1 MHDDYTAL
9 LAACRADPVSWLPED
24 GGDGGGS
31 RRGGGRYGG
40 GYGGGG
46 GHGGYGAISG
56 SSSGGGDGI
65 GGSVGGSGVGGS
77 GVGGGGG
84 GDGGSVFG
92 NGRGRSPVR
101 LRPPHT
107 TRRRH
112 MPAIGDQV
120 LVLSEGNYSP
130 YAWVGRVIAVT
141 GPRDWTLA
149 DASLIP
155 YCGDGGTWAGLA
167 RGDEAMRAT
176 ARIRVESD
184 PVEVYGVQCCR
195 RWVGDLP
202 TADQD

>member
-1 MHDDYTAL
+1 
-9 LAACRADPVSWLPED
+9 
-24 GGDGGGS
+24 
-31 RRGGGRYGG
+31 
-40 GYGGGG
+40 
-46 GHGGYGAISG
+46 
-56 SSSGGGDGI
+56 
-65 GGSVGGSGVGGS
+65 
-77 GVGGGGG
+77 
-84 GDGGSVFG
+84 
-92 NGRGRSPVR
+92 
-101 LRPPHT
+101 
-107 TRRRH
+107 
-112 MPAIGDQV
+112 MPMIGDRV

-149 DASLIP
+149 SASLIP

-195 RWVGDLP
+195 RWVGELP